1 MEKSRV
7 RSQVRKLVKEA
18 EIWKKESTTTQLNKY
33 LWSFYFLLAFREAPV
48 CKEINATFLADC
60 DPEGEAVTGTGD

>member
-18 EIWKKESTTTQLNKY
+18 EIWKKSTTTQLNKY
-33 LWSFYFLLAFREAPV
+33 LWSFYFLLAYQEAPI
-48 CKEINATFLADC
+48 CKEINAAFLTDC
-60 DPEGEAVTGTGD
+60 DPEGESVTGTGN